1 MTFSK
6 NFKKILTL
14 NVNPKNKND
23 NTLLN
28 ENDEIQKKLLET
40 ILQDENEDN
49 NLSNRIYE
57 KNEKIE
63 KNEKNSKN
71 ISSRTNKNNTNPTAI
86 NSRHNSSVNSNII
99 NIKNGIGNSVKEFSN
114 ENQEKIIEIFR
125 KLFIFDIFPDNLLET
140 ILNSLILLSISK
152 GDFLYTKDSPNNFFY
167 IVVKGEFETIFDE
180 PEKNNIIN
188 YKEWDYFGIDT
199 LMNKNKITIFDHS
212 LLAKQNSDVL
222 ILDGENFLQIKQKVI
237 TIILEER
244 YNFINNIIFLKNLD
258 GTIKYN
264 LAENLS
270 LINFSKDEI
279 IIKKGDKNN
288 KSIYLIKKGS
298 VKCCLNGENI
308 KILNENKY
316 FGMIALILKTERT
329 LDVIAEED
337 CQCFELNEKLLIDI
351 IGENYSQKLLFYL
364 FKDVITNNI
373 SLYDFINEDNL
384 PLLFEKFKIN
394 HYNKNE
400 KINQNI
406 NKKNL
411 TKKRIIIVIAGNF
424 VKENS
429 MDIIYSSGNLIG
441 EETIKNHIDIKDD
454 LIAFPDL
461 ISLEANLKDIESIL
475 GEEYKSQALNKKY
488 LVKKLEKIPLFK
500 GLNNN
505 ELNIIINYLKKE
517 RFTKGQIIIK
527 ENTTPENF
535 YIILKGSVSI
545 SQKGKIIRQIEK
557 GNYFGEKS
565 IINNTERTMT
575 VKTNSNCTC
584 LTMNKENFFQ
594 FYKNEKIKKRI
605 NEKLLL
611 EADNIQFENLYF
623 IKFLGRGQF
632 GNVSLVHNNKYL
644 YAIKAILKKS
654 VNLKKKLADYII
666 AERNILLI
674 LDHPFIGKIIKTFK
688 NKAFV
693 FLLLEYINGISL
705 YNLLKNNTKIFSTE
719 DTKFYIASLL
729 LVIDYLHKKKILHR
743 DIKPSN
749 IMINHKGYIKLIDF
763 GTSKIINDYTSTV
776 IGTPHYMSPEI
787 LSGRGY
793 SFSCDY
799 WSVGIVSYEIFYK
812 KFPFGNDAKDV
823 MDIYH
828 DIMYAPNFK
837 YPFQNERY
845 FYLNQLINYLL
856 IKKVEK
862 RFCNL
867 NNIKKLEFFNNFEW
881 DDLINCNVKT
891 PFIPNARD
899 LQNYNF
905 GTFKLKY
912 NDYIGGDI
920 NNYIIENQNEE
931 SSWDKDF

>member
-1 MTFSK
+1 M
-6 NFKKILTL
+6 
-14 NVNPKNKND
+14 
-23 NTLLN
+23 
-28 ENDEIQKKLLET
+28 
-40 ILQDENEDN
+40 
-49 NLSNRIYE
+49 
-57 KNEKIE
+57 
-63 KNEKNSKN
+63 NSF
-71 ISSRTNKNNTNPTAI
+71 RTNKNNNNPTAI
-86 NSRHNSSVNSNII
+86 NSRHDSIANSIII
-99 NIKNGIGNSVKEFSN
+99 NNKNGIGNSVKEFSN

-152 GDFLYTKDSPNNFFY
+152 GDFLYTKGSPNNFFY
-167 IVVKGEFETIFDE
+167 IVIKGEFETIFDE

-212 LLAKQNSDVL
+212 LLSKQNSDVL
-222 ILDGENFLQIKQKVI
+222 ILDGEKFLQIKQKVI
-237 TIILEER
+237 SIILEER

-298 VKCCLNGENI
+298 VKCCLNGENV

-316 FGMIALILKTERT
+316 FGIIALILKTERT

-364 FKDVITNNI
+364 FKNIITNNI
-373 SLYDFINEDNL
+373 YLYDFINEDNL

-394 HYNKNE
+394 KYNKNK

-406 NKKNL
+406 NKKHL
-411 TKKRIIIVIAGNF
+411 IKKRIIIVIAGNF
-424 VKENS
+424 VEENS
-429 MDIIYSSGNLIG
+429 MNIIYSAGNLIG
-441 EETIKNHIDIKDD
+441 EEILKNQINIRDD

-461 ISLEANLKDIESIL
+461 FSLEANLKDIESIL

-488 LVKKLEKIPLFK
+488 LIKKIEKIPLFK

-505 ELNIIINYLKKE
+505 DLNIIINNIKKE
-517 RFTKGQIIIK
+517 RFTKGQTIIK
-527 ENTTPENF
+527 EKNPPDNF
-535 YIILKGSVSI
+535 YIILKGSVTI
-545 SQKGKIIRQIEK
+545 SQKGKLIRQIEK

-565 IINNTERTMT
+565 IINNTQRTMT
-575 VKTNSNCTC
+575 VKSNSNCTC
-584 LTMNKENFFQ
+584 LTMNKENFLQ
-594 FYKNEKIKKRI
+594 LYKNEKIKKRI
-605 NEKLLL
+605 NKKLLL
-611 EADNIQFENLYF
+611 QDESIQFENLYF

-632 GNVSLVHNNKYL
+632 GSVSLVHNNKNL
-644 YAIKAILKKS
+644 YAIKAILKKD
-654 VNLKKKLADYII
+654 VNIKKKLAEYII
-666 AERNILLI
+666 AERNIMLI

-688 NKAFV
+688 NKTFV

-705 YNLLKNNTKIFSTE
+705 YTLLKNNNKNFSIE
-719 DTKFYIASLL
+719 ETKFYIASLL

-749 IMINHKGYIKLIDF
+749 IMINQKGYIKLIDF

-812 KFPFGNDAKDV
+812 KFPFGNDANDI

-828 DIMYAPNFK
+828 DIMYNNNFK
-837 YPFQNERY
+837 YPFQNDRF
-845 FYLNQLINYLL
+845 FYLNQLINFLL

-867 NNIKKLEFFNNFEW
+867 NNIKKLEFFSNFDW
-881 DDLINCNVKT
+881 DDLFNCKIKS
-891 PFIPNARD
+891 PFIPNVRD
-899 LQNYNF
+899 LQNYNI
-905 GTFKLKY
+905 GTFKLRY
-912 NDYIGGDI
+912 NDYIGGAI
-920 NNYIIENQNEE
+920 NNYIIENPNDD